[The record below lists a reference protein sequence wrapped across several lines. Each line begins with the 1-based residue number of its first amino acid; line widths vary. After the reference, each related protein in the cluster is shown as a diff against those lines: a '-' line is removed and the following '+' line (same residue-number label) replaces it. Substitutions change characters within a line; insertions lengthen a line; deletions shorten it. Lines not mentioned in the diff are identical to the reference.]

1 MIDLLLV
8 ASNLNTMKN
17 SMLGLYTRNALN
29 QYAFILWNTLS
40 LRKTFFDRLNYV
52 TINFLYMINK
62 LNFFYHPCSAL
73 HPPIYVIIYF
83 IDPKSLRT
91 MTEEQKIIYSNQS
104 LFTFPTLLLNI
115 LQREGN
121 RRISVNE
128 QSIAI
133 SYFALVSGYGYLPML
148 LMKVSKFLIETRAR
162 THALSSC
169 AYWKSQWFP

>member
-1 MIDLLLV
+1 
-8 ASNLNTMKN
+8 
-17 SMLGLYTRNALN
+17 
-29 QYAFILWNTLS
+29 
-40 LRKTFFDRLNYV
+40 
-52 TINFLYMINK
+52 
-62 LNFFYHPCSAL
+62 
-73 HPPIYVIIYF
+73 
-83 IDPKSLRT
+83 

-133 SYFALVSGYGYLPML
+133 SYFALVSGYGYMHML

-169 AYWKSQWFP
+169 AY

>member
-1 MIDLLLV
+1 
-8 ASNLNTMKN
+8 MKH
-17 SMLGLYTRNALN
+17 T
-29 QYAFILWNTLS
+29 S

-62 LNFFYHPCSAL
+62 LNFFYHSCSAL
-73 HPPIYVIIYF
+73 HPPIYVMIYF
-83 IDPKSLRT
+83 IDQKSLKT
-91 MTEEQKIIYSNQS
+91 MTEEPKIIYSNQS
-104 LFTFPTLLLNI
+104 LFTFPTLLLTI

-169 AYWKSQWFP
+169 AY

>member
-1 MIDLLLV
+1 MCVDLKYRHLIRGYFHVTLTYSGMHLSCETHWV
-8 ASNLNTMKN
+8 EERRFWLNCI
-17 SMLGLYTRNALN
+17 A
-29 QYAFILWNTLS
+29 
-40 LRKTFFDRLNYV
+40 
-52 TINFLYMINK
+52 INFSKMINK
-62 LNFFYHPCSAL
+62 LNFFYQPWSVL

-104 LFTFPTLLLNI
+104 LFTFPTLLLKI

-133 SYFALVSGYGYLPML
+133 SYFALVSGYGYLHML